1 MALIRPRYLLILLLI
16 TFVQSERV
24 NVQMR
29 EIVPINNLREAMNGT
44 KADTLNL
51 PANASSIREN
61 ITDTFSCENR
71 TYGYYADV
79 DNDCQ
84 VFHVCLPSQ
93 TPSGRNV
100 TYRWS
105 FICPNQTVF
114 NQEVLTCTLT
124 ADSIDCKDSPD
135 FYHLNMEIGKE
146 QEKTDESKKENNK
159 KIQKRKPE
167 KRRENIIMHNSIM
180 EEEMRDIEENLKEH
194 LSPILSKNPNEAPV
208 LLEAVIEN
216 IDSEIEDAELE
227 QRNEEEL
234 DRIVMEK
241 NMRNMK
247 DMYEQRGIDNDRRDN
262 DNDRVDND
270 NDGIDSY
277 NERDIDDGREL
288 QNKREVMRNE
298 RVLRRQTF
306 RFRSD
311 V

>member
-1 MALIRPRYLLILLLI
+1 MLRIL
-16 TFVQSERV
+16 QEAV
-24 NVQMR
+24 N
-29 EIVPINNLREAMNGT
+29 AT
-44 KADTLNL
+44 KTDTLNL

-105 FICPNQTVF
+105 FICPNETVF
-114 NQEVLTCTLT
+114 NQEVLTCTYA

-146 QEKTDESKKENNK
+146 QNKTQESKKEGNR

-167 KRRENIIMHNSIM
+167 KRRENIIMHNVIM
-180 EEEMRDIEENLKEH
+180 EEEMRGIEDDLKEH
-194 LSPILSKNPNEAPV
+194 LKPILAKKETDAPI
-208 LLEAVIEN
+208 LIEAVIEN
-216 IDSEIEDAELE
+216 VDTDTEDTEVD
-227 QRNEEEL
+227 QKNEEEL

-241 NMRNMK
+241 NIRNVK
-247 DMYEQRGIDNDRRDN
+247 DMYGEKNNENILIITDKKENLSGYN
-262 DNDRVDND
+262 DNERKDTEIERVDN
-270 NDGIDSY
+270 G
-277 NERDIDDGREL
+277 NESRNNENESEDEMKDYGRDMDDGREL
-288 QNKREVMRNE
+288 EIKREVMRNE
-298 RVLRRQTF
+298 RVLRRRTF
-306 RFRSD
+306 RFRGD

>member
-1 MALIRPRYLLILLLI
+1 MALIRPRHLLILFLI
-16 TFVQSERV
+16 TFVQTERV

-29 EIVPINNLREAMNGT
+29 QIVPINNLRE
-44 KADTLNL
+44 
-51 PANASSIREN
+51 
-61 ITDTFSCENR
+61 
-71 TYGYYADV
+71 
-79 DNDCQ
+79 
-84 VFHVCLPSQ
+84 
-93 TPSGRNV
+93 
-100 TYRWS
+100 
-105 FICPNQTVF
+105 
-114 NQEVLTCTLT
+114 VLTCTFA

-146 QEKTDESKKENNK
+146 QEKKEEEKKENNR

-180 EEEMRDIEENLKEH
+180 EEEMRDIEDDLKEH
-194 LSPILSKNPNEAPV
+194 IKPSLPQKADDAPI

-216 IDSEIEDAELE
+216 VDSEIEDAETE
-227 QRNEEEL
+227 QKNEEEL

-247 DMYEQRGIDNDRRDN
+247 DMYGQRDNDSDRRDN

-270 NDGIDSY
+270 NETADNY

-288 QNKREVMRNE
+288 EKGREIMRNE

>member
-1 MALIRPRYLLILLLI
+1 MASLRVRHFVILLMMVHVNAQLVRKVEKDEEVVI
-16 TFVQSERV
+16 TA
-24 NVQMR
+24 
-29 EIVPINNLREAMNGT
+29 LREATNQT

-105 FICPNQTVF
+105 FICPSETVF
-114 NQEVLTCTLT
+114 NQEALTCTRP

-146 QEKTDESKKENNK
+146 TNKTEEVANK
-159 KIQKRKPE
+159 RKLQKRKQE
-167 KRRENIIMHNSIM
+167 KRK
-180 EEEMRDIEENLKEH
+180 ENLVMDNMIMGNLGKDMNEEVKDH
-194 LSPILSKNPNEAPV
+194 LKGVGFGKSDEGSPV
-208 LLEAVIEN
+208 LIEAVIETM
-216 IDSEIEDAELE
+216 DPDVEDAELE
-227 QRNEEEL
+227 QRREEEM
-234 DRIVMEK
+234 DRLIMER
-241 NMRNMK
+241 NMRNARNMK
-247 DMYEQRGIDNDRRDN
+247 RG
-262 DNDRVDND
+262 
-270 NDGIDSY
+270 S
-277 NERDIDDGREL
+277 
-288 QNKREVMRNE
+288 
-298 RVLRRQTF
+298 LRF
-306 RFRSD
+306 NGD

>member
-1 MALIRPRYLLILLLI
+1 
-16 TFVQSERV
+16 
-24 NVQMR
+24 
-29 EIVPINNLREAMNGT
+29 
-44 KADTLNL
+44 
-51 PANASSIREN
+51 
-61 ITDTFSCENR
+61 
-71 TYGYYADV
+71 
-79 DNDCQ
+79 
-84 VFHVCLPSQ
+84 
-93 TPSGRNV
+93 
-100 TYRWS
+100 
-105 FICPNQTVF
+105 
-114 NQEVLTCTLT
+114 
-124 ADSIDCKDSPD
+124 
-135 FYHLNMEIGKE
+135 MEIGKE
-146 QEKTDESKKENNK
+146 QEKTDETKKENNK

-262 DNDRVDND
+262 DNERVDND